1 MHKTMTDR
9 QPNPG
14 RSQRRRVPGDT
25 VRWLADFYAFP
36 AMPLRIFLVEDNP
49 SIREVLVGLLE
60 DGADCD
66 VIGVAPSQAE
76 AMHWLSRNPNG
87 WDMLVVDLFLV
98 EGSGME
104 VVKACAQR
112 LPHQRVAVL
121 TNYADASED
130 RAMSQGADAVFD
142 KTTQIDEFLAYA
154 AGCCDALLLRNDA

>member
-1 MHKTMTDR
+1 
-9 QPNPG
+9 
-14 RSQRRRVPGDT
+14 
-25 VRWLADFYAFP
+25 
-36 AMPLRIFLVEDNP
+36 MPLRIFLVEDNP

-60 DGADCD
+60 DVADCD
-66 VIGVAPSQAE
+66 VIGIAPSQAE
-76 AMHWLSRNPNG
+76 AMHWLMRNPEG
-87 WDMLVVDLFLV
+87 WDLLVVDLFLV

-112 LPHQRVAVL
+112 LPRQRVAVL

-154 AGCCDALLLRNDA
+154 AAHSDSPLQRDKL